1 MTSSRFLCINRHRWG
16 NTCLYEKAYLCGRR
30 QATSGGNVG
39 QRRVCTYQSRAQPYQ
54 VLSRHCQRNAQQ
66 CVCGQSCQRNRRP
79 HELQLRRH
87 RLRRNK
93 DEGNPRSASVSEH
106 EKNVGEIFT
115 GKENFLK
122 KVFPSQC
129 PIFSKTLSRDM
140 LVTNSRFLP

>member
-106 EKNVGEIFT
+106 EKNVGEDFYWE
-115 GKENFLK
+115 GKLFEKSFSFPVPYLFKNFE
-122 KVFPSQC
+122 
-129 PIFSKTLSRDM
+129 
-140 LVTNSRFLP
+140 